1 MKDIDDIKKHMEEFH
16 NINGLNHDINGLLVS
31 KHDKAARKNESY
43 VINNPV
49 YLKAVEAAR
58 VKFGIKDE
66 VIDDGEAIILIH
78 VFVRDK
84 YPNLAYSY
92 RETKVFIDEEITKIL
107 KAANLSEKWRPFTEE
122 FVVNRRPT
130 TAHVMARIDKITV
143 TKLEKDKITLELRS
157 GLRREDYVNAWKA
170 IAPHLGPAKQLKKL
184 YSNPELDAK
193 MFQDKTKGLA
203 YKKIAKKYYPKEY
216 SNNEIDTIE
225 MVKKR
230 VQRYKQRY
238 IRDKTSEVS

>member
-16 NINGLNHDINGLLVS
+16 NINDLNLAINRLLVS

-43 VINNPV
+43 VINNPAF
-49 YLKAVEAAR
+49 LKAVESAR
-58 VKFGIKDE
+58 VKFGIEDE
-66 VIDDGEAIILIH
+66 VIDDGEAINLIH

-84 YPNLAYSY
+84 YPDLAYSY
-92 RETKVFIDEEITKIL
+92 KGTKAFIDEEIAKIL
-107 KAANLSEKWRPFTEE
+107 KATNLSEKWRPYVEE

-130 TAHVMARIDKITV
+130 TANVMAMIDKITV
-143 TKLEKDKITLELRS
+143 TKLDKDKITLELKP

-170 IAPHLGPAKQLKKL
+170 ISPYLGPAEQLEKL
-184 YSNPELDAK
+184 YSNPELDTK
-193 MFQDKTKGLA
+193 MFQDKTNGLA

-216 SNNEIDTIE
+216 ANNEIDTIE

-238 IRDKTSEVS
+238 QRDTTNEVS